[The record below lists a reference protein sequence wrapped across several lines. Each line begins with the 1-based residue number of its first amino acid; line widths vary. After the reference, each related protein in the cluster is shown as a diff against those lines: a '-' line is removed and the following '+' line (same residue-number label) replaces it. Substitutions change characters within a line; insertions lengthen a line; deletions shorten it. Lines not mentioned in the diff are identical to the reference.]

1 MYEGMCW
8 MNWWKNAQSEG
19 GMDAQYAA
27 ALARGDMKAAQGLVD
42 AAAKAAGFET
52 IAFHGSPDTDIEE
65 FSVQRTAHG
74 YYFSPDPDTASYY
87 EGNGGRLYRV
97 AISMGKTL
105 DLTEDFERLNFFE
118 NFMSTGNDKVRMK
131 MNKWHEKTEA
141 DTGDFAEAV
150 FAYWNEDAKM
160 RSELEGDMR
169 DVLDG
174 WKDENGQLSE
184 KGLHSAI
191 QEYFDYESLEDVLA
205 KSPQAK
211 EIIDANFPEE
221 DREVSRLESAYGSQ
235 DFYMNEQTEVMQTA
249 EANGYDSVLFDDP
262 SPSGESVSYV
272 VFDPRRIRIAD
283 AVVKDA
289 EGNVIPLSR
298 RFP

>member
-1 MYEGMCW
+1 
-8 MNWWKNAQSEG
+8 
-19 GMDAQYAA
+19 MDAQYAA

-52 IAFHGSPDTDIEE
+52 IAFHGSRETDIEE

-74 YYFSPDPDTASYY
+74 YYFSPDPHTASYY
-87 EGNGGRLYRV
+87 EGDGGRLYRV

-105 DLTEDFERLNFFE
+105 DLTDDFDRLNFFE

-131 MNKWHEKTEA
+131 MNKWHEKIEA

-160 RSELEGDMR
+160 RSELENDMR
-169 DVLDG
+169 DMLDG
-174 WKDENGQLSE
+174 WKDEKGQLSE
-184 KGLHSAI
+184 QGLRSAI
-191 QEYFDYESLEDVLA
+191 QEYFDYESLEDILA

-211 EIIDANFPEE
+211 AIIDANFPEE

-249 EANGYDSVLFDDP
+249 EANGYDSVFFDDP

-289 EGNVIPLSR
+289 DDNVIPLSR